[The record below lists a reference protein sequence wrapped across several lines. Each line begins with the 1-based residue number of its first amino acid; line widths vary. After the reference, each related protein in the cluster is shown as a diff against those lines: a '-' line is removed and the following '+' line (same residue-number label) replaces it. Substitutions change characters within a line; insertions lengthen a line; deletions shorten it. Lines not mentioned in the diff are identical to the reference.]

1 MGTRVVYIS
10 KSKSGYNLVV
20 KLFKEHIN
28 DPIYQIKAHT
38 RLYSRQRT
46 SLAWLFDKSVA
57 FGWSWNIDTR

>member
-57 FGWSWNIDTR
+57 